1 MKEVPITGGALS
13 ANRLNDVS
21 AALSYVL
28 KLVGGQLHQYDH
40 LNLFTTFPVLD
51 MNKISQG
58 TAWNNHFIDLFL
70 WIDDLDL
77 ETARM
82 TVVRWIR
89 QFIEDDEESIISNSA
104 RSAIHVLNCEYS
116 ELKSPITRI

>member
-1 MKEVPITGGALS
+1 MKEVPITGDALS

-21 AALSYVL
+21 VALSYAVL
-28 KLVGGQLHQYDH
+28 KLVGGHLHQYDH

-70 WIDDLDL
+70 RIDDLDL
-77 ETARM
+77 EMAQM
-82 TVVRWIR
+82 TVVRSDNSSR
-89 QFIEDDEESIISNSA
+89 TMKNGTGVSLGHGISSSKRA
-104 RSAIHVLNCEYS
+104 LPSS
-116 ELKSPITRI
+116 KKQS